1 MKKLVIPILGLWLS
15 CLFPACT
22 SSDHFLK
29 ETDYRQK
36 VETDFNQKKKFL
48 PEVISLRFSMRK

>member
-36 VETDFNQKKKFL
+36 VETDFNQKKKFSTGA
-48 PEVISLRFSMRK
+48 ISLRFSMKK